1 MARNLEPTTLK
12 TLKAISASPG
22 VNIADLFDKFSRMKN
37 YKSFYNLIY
46 RLAET
51 GFLEKKAT
59 DKGLTVSITPAGQEL
74 LALHNPKKDGVWKI
88 VIFDIKEK
96 KKKIR
101 GILRSQLKRLHFKKW
116 QNSIWVSP
124 YVLSKEVEDEFKE
137 LSQKYFVRLI
147 KTTDINEKSDLEKLF
162 E

>member
-12 TLKAISASPG
+12 VLKAISSSQGA
-22 VNIADLFDKFSRMKN
+22 NIADLFERFSRVKN

-46 RLAET
+46 RLVES
-51 GFLEKKAT
+51 GYLEKKSAA
-59 DKGLTVSITPAGQEL
+59 DGLSVSITPAGQEL
-74 LALHNPKKDGVWKI
+74 LTLHHPKKDGVWKV

-96 KKKIR
+96 RKKVR

-116 QNSIWVSP
+116 QNSIWISP
-124 YVLSKEVEDEFKE
+124 YVLSKEVEDEFRE

-147 KTTDINEKSDLEKLF
+147 KTTDINETSDLDKMF